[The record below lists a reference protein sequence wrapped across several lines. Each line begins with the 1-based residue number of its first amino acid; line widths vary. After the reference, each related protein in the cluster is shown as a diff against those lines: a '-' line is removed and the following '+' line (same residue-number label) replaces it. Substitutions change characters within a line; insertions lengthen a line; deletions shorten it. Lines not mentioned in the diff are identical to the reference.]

1 MLPTNVIK
9 LNQGQYLK
17 DVLSEIPTNIILDKV
32 ITGCGATTLE
42 IESQRHSII
51 IEPNVPVILGKKQ
64 KFPEICPVYE
74 STTVEDIQKYL
85 LTKVTDG
92 FAKIITTPEGFKSK
106 VLKAIDDNRA
116 FPRRKFFLLFDE
128 CEKLVQDVDFR
139 GNICLPMDDFFE
151 FHHKA
156 MVSATPIEPSDP
168 RFAEQEFSIHKISPQ
183 YDYKQRIRLCVTRK
197 PQAVLNR
204 MIRSK
209 LLLGKRTKMCIFLNS
224 ISTIKSTISRL
235 EIKESSKIF
244 CSSNSFD
251 KLKEGFTY
259 DDKISELKD
268 FNFFTSRFFSAVDI
282 EIDEKPY
289 IIIYTDTGN
298 LNTLIDPRTAS
309 AQICGRFRNGVK
321 HIYHI
326 TKIDQR
332 LHYYN
337 EPAVKKILTAEED
350 FYFAVRNTPL
360 SSEVNIE
367 HEKNK
372 ALSALRYHNFVTD
385 KGERNYFMWDNECYE
400 QKIRKTFTH
409 NDYLKSAYKTHFK
422 PELVFRMNLK
432 SEDEYLQ
439 SPDSWEIVLS
449 KLDEL
454 RDNPKTSQIYKRQ
467 LQSLGLNFM
476 IEAHSILGTDK
487 IRELGFNYKKI
498 ESNIGEHK
506 EKQQLAPP
514 EVKDAIY
521 GRYNAGNVV
530 SISEI
535 RDFITNLYD
544 RYQIKLP
551 KGRKRI
557 DKTIVSIFFEI
568 EEKKIHRGNDRA
580 YLLKS
585 KLL

>member
-1 MLPTNVIK
+1 MLPTNVFK

-17 DVLSEIPTNIILDKV
+17 EVLPEIPTNIILDKV

-168 RFAEQEFSIHKISPQ
+168 RFSEQNFSIYKISPQ
-183 YDYKQRIRLCVTRK
+183 YDYKQRIRLCVTNR
-197 PQAVLNR
+197 PQAALNR

-209 LLLGKRTKMCIFLNS
+209 LILGRRPKMCIFLNS

-251 KLKEGFTY
+251 KLKEGFIY
-259 DDKISELKD
+259 DDKISELKE

-282 EIDEKPY
+282 EIEEKPY
-289 IIIYTDTGN
+289 IIIYTDTKN
-298 LNTLIDPRTAS
+298 SSTLIDPRTAS

-321 HIYHI
+321 HIDHI
-326 TKIDQR
+326 TNVDEK
-332 LHYYN
+332 LPHYT
-337 EPAVKKILTAEED
+337 ETTVKNILQAEED
-350 FYFAVRNTPL
+350 FYFAVRSIPL
-360 SSEVNIE
+360 PDKVNIT
-367 HEKNK
+367 HERDK
-372 ALSALRYHNFVTD
+372 ALNALRYHSFVTD
-385 KGERNYFMWDNECYE
+385 KGDRNYFMWDNECYE
-400 QKIRKTFTH
+400 HKVRKTFTH
-409 NDYLKSAYKTHFK
+409 IDFLKSAYNTHFRPK
-422 PELVFRMNLK
+422 LLFKNKM
-432 SEDEYLQ
+432 SEDEHLN
-439 SPDSWEIVLS
+439 SPDSWRIALEN
-449 KLDEL
+449 LDL
-454 RDNPKTSQIYKRQ
+454 CQDNPQKFQSYK
-467 LQSLGLNFM
+467 LKLKSLGLDF
-476 IEAHSILGTDK
+476 ITEAHSVLGTDK
-487 IRELGFNYKKI
+487 IRELGFEYKKVETTI
-498 ESNIGEHK
+498 KDYK
-506 EKQQLAPP
+506 EKQLLASP

-521 GRYNAGNVV
+521 GKYNVGDVV
-530 SISEI
+530 PISEI

-551 KGRKRI
+551 KERKRI

-568 EEKKIHRGNDRA
+568 EEKKIKRGNNRA